1 MCEIKYKVFFV
12 KNVTRNFFGNDK
24 IKVGLIDFSNLMIE
38 KIIKKQSSEMQKDFK
53 KSNLDILTEENDRL
67 LKNLKR
73 PSGSYRAA

>member
-1 MCEIKYKVFFV
+1 MSRGIFLGTIRSRSVFI
-12 KNVTRNFFGNDK
+12 NLQ
-24 IKVGLIDFSNLMIE
+24 ILMIE

-67 LKNLKR
+67 LKSLKR

>member
-1 MCEIKYKVFFV
+1 MSRGIFLGTIVSNLV
-12 KNVTRNFFGNDK
+12 NR
-24 IKVGLIDFSNLMIE
+24 FSNSMIE

-67 LKNLKR
+67 LKSLKR